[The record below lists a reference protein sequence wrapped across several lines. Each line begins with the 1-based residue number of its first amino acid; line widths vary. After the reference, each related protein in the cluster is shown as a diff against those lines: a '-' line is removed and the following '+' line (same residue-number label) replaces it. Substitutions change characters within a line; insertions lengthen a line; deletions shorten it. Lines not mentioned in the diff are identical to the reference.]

1 MENGEWTI
9 RAFHKKPLGSSLFS
23 TFNFQFSTLL
33 FFLIFIFITN
43 FCIGQRLDRTVVNN
57 LLQGAWMMDADTNA
71 VLIFANDTITLR
83 MRRTAGKGNGTYI
96 ITYTNCNPGRFAG
109 DSAIYINET
118 YGYMQY
124 GTAYNAMLCYK
135 ILEISPTK
143 LKLQKEDITETYT
156 KFAVFPKFK

>member
-1 MENGEWTI
+1 MENGELK
-9 RAFHKKPLGSSLFS
+9 AKHVV
-23 TFNFQFSTLL
+23 TLL
-33 FFLIFIFITN
+33 VFIFSAS
-43 FCIGQRLDRTVVNN
+43 FCFAQRLDRTVVKNM
-57 LLQGAWMMDADTNA
+57 LQGAWMMDADTNA
-71 VLIFANDTITLR
+71 VLVFSNDTITLR

-96 ITYTNCNPGRFAG
+96 ISYANCNPSHFAG
-109 DSAIYINET
+109 DSAVYINET